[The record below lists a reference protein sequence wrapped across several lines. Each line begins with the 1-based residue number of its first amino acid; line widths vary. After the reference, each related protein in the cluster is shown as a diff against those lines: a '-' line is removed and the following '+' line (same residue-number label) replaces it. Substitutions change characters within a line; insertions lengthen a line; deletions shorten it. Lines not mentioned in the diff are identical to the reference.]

1 MTAIPTVHL
10 NGTSGQDLPRY
21 TSKTMDTKAFAIGQT
36 YYGSLSCAH
45 NSFPVVCVKRTE
57 KSVWFEHATLSHA
70 YKAARAKVHV
80 WDDGRETAKF
90 HGWYISSDSVK
101 DNGWDLNTI

>member
-1 MTAIPTVHL
+1 
-10 NGTSGQDLPRY
+10 
-21 TSKTMDTKAFAIGQT
+21 MDTKAFAIGQT

-70 YKAARAKVHV
+70 YKAARAKVHA

>member
-21 TSKTMDTKAFAIGQT
+21 TSKTMDTKVFAIGQT

-57 KSVWFEHATLSHA
+57 KSVWFEHATLPHA
-70 YKAARAKVHV
+70 YKTARAKVHA
-80 WDDGRETAKF
+80 WDDGSETANF
-90 HGWYISSDSVK
+90 HRWYISSDSVK